1 MQTPGRAVEPQTPM
15 VPLERRMDSAYERL
29 LTRAQESAVTERSQ
43 IRGLGRVILEME
55 QLNNNMKSIQSEIRR
70 DIRARARYFKEE
82 QKLLKKD
89 IQQQQGFQTAALF
102 DLRKTI
108 GLASFGIAA
117 NELAQGDIGGAAQGI
132 GLGITS
138 FLPEIAQ
145 GVIGILAARG
155 LIGGFGR
162 AAGGMRAGGM
172 LAGGLGMLGGG
183 KGKAILALASL
194 GGLLLTGGALAG
206 GRADNKRNQTIQIAK
221 QDSIINESDVDR
233 FSNQLTRFKSTLVDI
248 DQTREK
254 TKESTVLQNP
264 DDIGSGELGSMLSGI
279 KSSRQDSSPSTVD
292 PNPKKSTVIR
302 TVTPTPES
310 VTPNPKK
317 STVIPTPESVTPKND
332 IMGGSV
338 TDDDVKQEMGR
349 LGMNKGGQVP
359 GSGNTDTVPA
369 MLTPGEVVMSKS
381 AVDKIGADKLLAM
394 NAAGGGTN
402 QPEIGYRIGQV
413 NPDTIVSSS
422 EVFTEKTTDSTK
434 KGGILGKV
442 FDRDFES
449 FKEKDLSKGGP
460 GLSMQTIEKFKKDG
474 LRGESVLTEDIASV
488 GLPDIMEHQEDLMKR
503 INAIEG
509 FEEKTIEDVI
519 NRTVGMNAQ
528 QYTRLLNSSDAA
540 RATEKKRELARQLDQ
555 KAGITHIDQTSYKF
569 AGGGLVGG
577 NSVGTKKLEPS
588 VERES
593 SGGGTEPII
602 INQGGKNTE
611 IPSLP
616 PVPANATGGIDVST
630 IFDGSIDKL
639 ESAYALQ
646 TYAAFG

>member
-29 LTRAQESAVTERSQ
+29 LTRAQESAVTERPQ

-102 DLRKTI
+102 DLRKVI

-132 GLGITS
+132 GLGTAA

-145 GVIGILAARG
+145 GVIAILAAKG
-155 LIGGFGR
+155 LIGGIGR
-162 AAGGMRAGGM
+162 AAGGIRAGGM
-172 LAGGLGMLGGG
+172 VAGGLGMLGGG

-221 QDSIINESDVDR
+221 QDSIIKESDVDR

-248 DQTREK
+248 DQTKEK

-264 DDIGSGELGSMLSGI
+264 DNIGSGELGSMLSGI
-279 KSSRQDSSPSTVD
+279 KSSKQDSSPSTVA
-292 PNPKKSTVIR
+292 
-302 TVTPTPES
+302 
-310 VTPNPKK
+310 PNPKK
-317 STVIPTPESVTPKND
+317 STVIPTVTPTPEPVTPKND

-359 GSGNTDTVPA
+359 GTGDTDTVPA

-402 QPEIGYRIGQV
+402 QPEMGYRIGQV

-422 EVFTEKTTDSTK
+422 EVFTEKTTDSYGGK

-442 FDRDFES
+442 FNRDYD
-449 FKEKDLSKGGP
+449 KLREKDLGKGLP
-460 GLSMQTIEKFKKDG
+460 GLSIQTTEKYKEGNLK
-474 LRGESVLTEDIASV
+474 GESVLTEDIASV

-519 NRTVGMNAQ
+519 NRTVGMDAQ
-528 QYTRLLNSSDAA
+528 QYTRLLNRSDAA
-540 RATEKKRELARQLDQ
+540 RATEKKRELARQLDK
-555 KAGITHIDQTSYKF
+555 KAGITHIDQTAYKF

-577 NSVGTKKLEPS
+577 NSVGTKKIEPS

-593 SGGGTEPII
+593 GGGGTEPII

-616 PVPANATGGIDVST
+616 PAPANATGSIDVST

>member
-1 MQTPGRAVEPQTPM
+1 V
-15 VPLERRMDSAYERL
+15 
-29 LTRAQESAVTERSQ
+29 
-43 IRGLGRVILEME
+43 
-55 QLNNNMKSIQSEIRR
+55 
-70 DIRARARYFKEE
+70 
-82 QKLLKKD
+82 
-89 IQQQQGFQTAALF
+89 
-102 DLRKTI
+102 
-108 GLASFGIAA
+108 
-117 NELAQGDIGGAAQGI
+117 
-132 GLGITS
+132 
-138 FLPEIAQ
+138 
-145 GVIGILAARG
+145 G
-155 LIGGFGR
+155 LI
-162 AAGGMRAGGM
+162 
-172 LAGGLGMLGGG
+172 
-183 KGKAILALASL
+183 
-194 GGLLLTGGALAG
+194 
-206 GRADNKRNQTIQIAK
+206 
-221 QDSIINESDVDR
+221 
-233 FSNQLTRFKSTLVDI
+233 NQL
-248 DQTREK
+248 
-254 TKESTVLQNP
+254 
-264 DDIGSGELGSMLSGI
+264 
-279 KSSRQDSSPSTVD
+279 
-292 PNPKKSTVIR
+292 
-302 TVTPTPES
+302 
-310 VTPNPKK
+310 
-317 STVIPTPESVTPKND
+317 
-332 IMGGSV
+332 
-338 TDDDVKQEMGR
+338 
-349 LGMNKGGQVP
+349 
-359 GSGNTDTVPA
+359 
-369 MLTPGEVVMSKS
+369 
-381 AVDKIGADKLLAM
+381 
-394 NAAGGGTN
+394 
-402 QPEIGYRIGQV
+402 GYRFGQI
-413 NPDTIVSSS
+413 NPDTILSSS
-422 EVFTEKTTDSTK
+422 EVFTEKTTDSHSTK
-434 KGGILGKV
+434 KGGILSKI

-540 RATEKKRELARQLDQ
+540 RATEKKRELARQLDK
-555 KAGITHIDQTSYKF
+555 KAGITHIDQTAYKF